1 PDDYGADALRARTLH
16 HTTPEVDAWLGLFR
30 ILDLFSNAH
39 LMEFTSGLIWEGL
52 IGLFWRLGRLIA
64 FWAAD
69 TADVT
74 VVDRARPQVNGA
86 AAAALGQLHV
96 GGNGPVSGG
105 SPAAGDDAFPTV
117 VTALDGTRVTLRDAV
132 PNYPAT
138 ERLRL
143 WKNQGTT
150 PDNAWDLNSYT

>member
-1 PDDYGADALRARTLH
+1 TVMTAVSGGDTFWVQNLPPDDYGADALRARTLH

-52 IGLFWRLGRLIA
+52 IGLFWRLRPLIA
-64 FWAAD
+64 SWAAD

-74 VVDRARPQVNGA
+74 VVDSTRLQVNA
-86 AAAALGQLHV
+86 ADAAALGQLHLAV
-96 GGNGPVSGG
+96 NDPVYVDST
-105 SPAAGDDAFPTV
+105 AAGDDAFPTV

-132 PNYPAT
+132 PNY
-138 ERLRL
+138 
-143 WKNQGTT
+143 
-150 PDNAWDLNSYT
+150 